1 MTYATRLD
9 LEQRFTAVE
18 IAQLESSG
26 RNVAMALADADAEI
40 DSYLGVRYAVPLTAP
55 VPARV
60 VEAACDLG
68 YSRFFTIN
76 SDGEPASRR
85 AAQIQWL
92 RDVSMGKADVIG
104 LTPRGDSTAAQG
116 IGTVRTGQAKTGFD
130 WCGY

>member
-1 MTYATRLD
+1 MTYATRQD

-26 RNVAMALADADAEI
+26 RNVATALADADADI
-40 DSYLGVRYAVPLTAP
+40 DSYLAVRYTVPLAAP

-60 VEAACDLG
+60 VEAACDLA
-68 YSRFFTIN
+68 YSRFFTIS
-76 SDGEPASRR
+76 SDGEPATRR

-92 RDVSMGKADVIG
+92 RDVSMGKADVPG

-116 IGTVRTGQAKTGFD
+116 IGKTRSGQASSNFD